1 MNPASLMSRPRRGLT
16 LRARLT
22 CTTVVTFAF
31 LGGGLLLLN
40 WLSVRQLIAIHR
52 DLLTPDSVPSS
63 APRPT
68 SAPVIPSAPT
78 GPAHP
83 PPGSVRSEATSAHSF
98 EDFKRSV
105 LTGLFTHSLILLA
118 AFTALAALLAWWF
131 SRRSLRRLG
140 HVAEAA
146 ARINN
151 GNHLG
156 ERLALTGPHDEVGRL
171 GDTIDAM
178 LERLEQSFTAQR
190 RFTAQAS
197 HELRTPLTIQRTA
210 LEIPLSQGRVPA
222 ALEPALRAA
231 LNATTRS
238 ENLLASLLALAR
250 GESGLTTARPTD
262 LADTVRTAL
271 ADLRTEI
278 TERDIHIRTRL
289 NPAPVT
295 GDPALLAQL
304 TLNLLANAVRHNHP
318 GGHVHLT
325 TGETQ
330 SGAWIEVTNTGTLI
344 DPTQI
349 PALFEP
355 FHRATAPSIKGAGL
369 GLAVVRAI
377 TGAHHGDVHA
387 HPNPEGGLI
396 VRAELGSGGGFRG
409 CDGA

>member
-1 MNPASLMSRPRRGLT
+1 MRT
-16 LRARLT
+16 RLT
-22 CTTVVTFAF
+22 CTTVVTFIL
-31 LGGGLLLLN
+31 LGSGLLLLD
-40 WLSVRQLIAIHR
+40 WLSVRQLIAINR
-52 DLLTPDSVPSS
+52 NLLTPGTAPSPVPRTPS
-63 APRPT
+63 T
-68 SAPVIPSAPT
+68 PVIPSPAPT
-78 GPAHP
+78 GPAQP
-83 PPGSVRSEATSAHSF
+83 PPGAVRSEATSAHSF

-105 LTGLFTHSLILLA
+105 LTGLFTHSLVLLA
-118 AFTALAALLAWWF
+118 VFTVLAALLAWWF

-178 LERLEQSFTAQR
+178 LERLEASFTAQR

-222 ALEPALRAA
+222 DLQPALRTA
-231 LNATTRS
+231 LDATTRS

-250 GESGLTTARPTD
+250 GESGLVTARPTD
-262 LADTVRTAL
+262 LADTARTAL

-278 TERDIHIRTRL
+278 TERDIHVRTRL

-304 TLNLLANAVRHNHP
+304 ALNLLANAVRHNHS

-325 TGETQ
+325 TGTTP

-344 DPTQI
+344 DPAQI

-355 FHRATAPSIKGAGL
+355 FHRAASPGTRGAGL

-377 TGAHHGDVHA
+377 TDAHHGEVRA
-387 HPNPEGGLI
+387 SPNPGGGLI
-396 VRAELGSGGGFRG
+396 VRAELASSLRACRESTCCFP
-409 CDGA
+409 

>member
-1 MNPASLMSRPRRGLT
+1 MNPAPSPAPRPRRGPT
-16 LRARLT
+16 LRTRLT
-22 CTTVVTFAF
+22 CTTAVTFTL
-31 LGGGLLLLN
+31 LGSGLLLLN
-40 WLSVRQLIAIHR
+40 WLSVRRLIAINR
-52 DLLTPDSVPSS
+52 NLLTPGTAPSS

-68 SAPVIPSAPT
+68 SAPVIPSSAPT

-83 PPGSVRSEATSAHSF
+83 PPGTIRSEATSAHSF
-98 EDFKRSV
+98 DDFKRSV
-105 LTGLFTHSLILLA
+105 LTGLFTHSLVLLA
-118 AFTALAALLAWWF
+118 VFTVLAALLAWWF

-171 GDTIDAM
+171 GDTFDAM

-222 ALEPALRAA
+222 DLEPALRTA
-231 LNATTRS
+231 LDATARS

-250 GESGLTTARPTD
+250 GESGQATARPTD
-262 LADTVRTAL
+262 LSDTARTAL

-278 TERDIHIRTRL
+278 TERDIHVHTRL

-304 TLNLLANAVRHNHP
+304 ALNLLANAVRHNHP
-318 GGHVHLT
+318 GGHVHLS
-325 TGETQ
+325 TGKTR
-330 SGAWIEVTNTGTLI
+330 SGAWIEVTNTGTLV
-344 DPTQI
+344 DPAQI

-355 FHRATAPSIKGAGL
+355 FHRAAATGTKGAGL
-369 GLAVVRAI
+369 GLTVVRAI
-377 TGAHHGDVHA
+377 TRAHHGEVHA
-387 HPNPEGGLI
+387 HPNPEGGLTI
-396 VRAELGSGGGFRG
+396 RAELESGGL
-409 CDGA
+409 